1 MQKAKILV
9 YMEKYKLTDLRDL
22 STKCHFV
29 SYMIVRS
36 RQGRS
41 TSMQMTLQGSGTAP
55 LIISKKNESSVNDA
69 GFDSR

>member
-9 YMEKYKLTDLRDL
+9 YMEKYKLTDL